1 MTHEEAQKIA
11 TDNGLGHVHFQ
22 YNIAQN
28 TGRSFE
34 VGYVSVGKGREAHR
48 SLFCKRGSD
57 SNPDQFYLCNEY
69 RTLEV
74 KS

>member
-11 TDNGLGHVHFQ
+11 TDNGLGRVWFQ

-34 VGYVSVGKGREAHR
+34 VGYVSVGKSRV
-48 SLFCKRGSD
+48 LFCKRGSD

-69 RTLEV
+69 RKLED